1 MEWVDGLDLTF
12 NTKNIAS
19 QELPFPLSSPTQR
32 GGASQSSET
41 ANAGRG
47 QEKDK
52 GGGISDANYTFCG
65 SKNFFNLRKRVIF
78 SITPVSLSVS
88 IRWRINLNF
97 SLAGEAEVP
106 ISNAI

>member
-1 MEWVDGLDLTF
+1 VEWVDGPDLTF

-47 QEKDK
+47 REKERVEGFPTPIMHFVDQK
-52 GGGISDANYTFCG
+52 TFLIYV
-65 SKNFFNLRKRVIF
+65 K
-78 SITPVSLSVS
+78 
-88 IRWRINLNF
+88 
-97 SLAGEAEVP
+97 E
-106 ISNAI
+106 

>member
-1 MEWVDGLDLTF
+1 VEWVDGPDLTF

-19 QELPFPLSSPTQR
+19 QELPFPLSSLTQR

-41 ANAGRG
+41 ANAGKG
-47 QEKDK
+47 QEKDRD
-52 GGGISDANYTFCG
+52 GGISDANYAFCG

-78 SITPVSLSVS
+78 SIIPVALSVS

-97 SLAGEAEVP
+97 SL
-106 ISNAI
+106 SRS